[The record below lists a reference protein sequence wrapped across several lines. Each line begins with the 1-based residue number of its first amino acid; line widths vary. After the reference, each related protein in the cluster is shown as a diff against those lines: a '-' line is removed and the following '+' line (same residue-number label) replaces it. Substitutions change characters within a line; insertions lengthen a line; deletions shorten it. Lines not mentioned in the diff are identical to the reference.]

1 MDDYV
6 NFYELAKRLGVSYDT
21 IRRTL
26 VKFGDELGIT
36 VQKMKL
42 SGSKGALTQ
51 CVSAEDANTLVAF
64 FENKPKS
71 DQIGGSENELTYRRF
86 GYFYIIQVVPEL
98 MPNRLKIGFTDNL
111 DQRLREHQTSA
122 PTARLVKYWEC
133 KRSWDQSVMDSIT
146 RENCAL
152 VMNEVY
158 EGDVELFV
166 GRADAFFAMM
176 PSSLVEV
183 PLSESSPLKFVT
195 NDNNAE
201 DQADNL
207 IKLT

>member
-1 MDDYV
+1 MEDYV

-26 VKFGDELGIT
+26 VKFGDELGIA

-42 SGSKGALTQ
+42 PGSKGALTQ
-51 CVSAEDANTLVAF
+51 CISAEDANTLVAF

-71 DQIGGSENELTYRRF
+71 DQIGGGENELTYRRF

-122 PTARLVKYWEC
+122 PTARIVKYWEC

-146 RENCAL
+146 REGCAL

-158 EGDVELFV
+158 EGDVESFV
-166 GRADAFFAMM
+166 CRADAFFAMM
-176 PSSLVEV
+176 PGSSAEV
-183 PLSESSPLKFVT
+183 PLAESSPLRSAT
-195 NDNNAE
+195 DGE
-201 DQADNL
+201 DGEV
-207 IKLT
+207 